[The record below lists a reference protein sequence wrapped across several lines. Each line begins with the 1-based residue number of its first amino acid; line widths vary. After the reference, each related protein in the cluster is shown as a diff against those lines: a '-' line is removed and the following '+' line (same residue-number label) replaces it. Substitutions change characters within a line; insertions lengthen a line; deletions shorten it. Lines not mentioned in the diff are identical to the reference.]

1 MGTPVSYAEI
11 QGLSECVHDLL
22 LNELNWRGEYY
33 TWTNKQHGD
42 DRICSRLDRAFGNYE
57 WMMQWGQVTTEYNVP
72 GIFDHA
78 PIILNLH
85 SNKWKGQSPF
95 RIFNIWTEHES
106 FLESVKKVWS
116 QSLAN

>member
-11 QGLSECVHDLL
+11 QGLSERVHDLL

-57 WMMQWGQVTTEYNVP
+57 WMMQWEQVTT
-72 GIFDHA
+72 
-78 PIILNLH
+78 
-85 SNKWKGQSPF
+85 
-95 RIFNIWTEHES
+95 
-106 FLESVKKVWS
+106 
-116 QSLAN
+116 